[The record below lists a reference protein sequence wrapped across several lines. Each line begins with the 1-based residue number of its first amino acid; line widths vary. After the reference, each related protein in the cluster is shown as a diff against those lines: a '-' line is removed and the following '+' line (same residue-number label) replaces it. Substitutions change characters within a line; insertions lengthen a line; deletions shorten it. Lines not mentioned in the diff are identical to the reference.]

1 MTIAASA
8 DSILMTGSEFF
19 APVATDLVDGL
30 IGRYKAMRANIE
42 AVSQFIHGG
51 GNAAAIGYFL
61 SGNQDGERYIRAVA
75 DIFKLDGAV
84 AQLNADYWQQ
94 AMQMTDVYDY
104 MPAKRRDEWNEQI
117 RNKQTPDFE
126 EETVRTTLMDLLS
139 SRHKFFG
146 ERVDGI
152 FRALSGEHVTNRPEG
167 FGKRMILSRVF
178 NEYGHTNHGMAGYI
192 SDLRQIIAKF
202 MGRDE
207 PKWGVTSDALQEA
220 RVRHGEWLTLDGGAM
235 RVRAYLKGTAH
246 LEVHPEMAWRL
257 NCVLASLY
265 PMAIPPQFRQKP
277 KRQVKDFVMV
287 SNPLPFS
294 VLGEL
299 AGMKYERHTA
309 YIRDRWSDPVQPLTT
324 NPFNR
329 RFDFGEHDK
338 AVRAKA
344 REVLKAIGGV
354 QMMRGKN
361 NHIEVWEFDY
371 DPSRVLG
378 EVIASGCIPDQK
390 SHQYYPTPERLA
402 LLAVEMAEIE
412 EGHDCLEPSAG
423 QGGIADHMPMNQTAC
438 IELSKL
444 HCEIL
449 KAKGHNV
456 IEADFLKFKRDDWYH
471 RIVMNPP
478 FSEGRWQAHVEHAAS
493 MLRKTGR
500 LVAILPASAKNKLK
514 LEGFACEWSQ
524 VFDNEF
530 DGASVSVVILCADAQ
545 EVAA

>member
-1 MTIAASA
+1 MNAPVKDLHGEVVDGAQ
-8 DSILMTGSEFF
+8 FF
-19 APVATDLVDGL
+19 APVSADMVDGL

-42 AVSQFIHGG
+42 TVAQFIHGG
-51 GNAAAIGYFL
+51 DNASAIGYFL
-61 SGNQDGERYIRAVA
+61 RGNQDGERYIRAVP
-75 DIFKLDGAV
+75 DIFKLEGAV

-94 AMQMTDVYDY
+94 AMQLTDVYDY

-117 RNKQTPDFE
+117 REKQTPDFE
-126 EETVRTTLMDLLS
+126 EDTVRSTLMDLLA
-139 SRHKFFG
+139 SRTKFFG

-192 SDLRQIIAKF
+192 SDLRQIISKF

-207 PKWGVTSDALQEA
+207 PKWFVTNDALQEA
-220 RVRHGEWLTLDGGAM
+220 RARHGEWLTLDGGAM

-277 KRQVKDFVMV
+277 KRHVKDFVMV

-294 VLGEL
+294 VLGDL
-299 AGMKYERHTA
+299 AGMKPERHTA
-309 YIRDRWSDPVQPLTT
+309 YIRDRWSDPVQPATT

-329 RFDFGEHDK
+329 RFDYGEHDK
-338 AVRAKA
+338 AVRAKS
-344 REVLKAIGGV
+344 REVLKSIGGV
-354 QMMRGKN
+354 PMMRGKHGN
-361 NHIEVWEFDY
+361 IEIWEFDY
-371 DPSRVLG
+371 DPSRVIG
-378 EVIASGCIPDQK
+378 EIVASGCIPDHK

-423 QGGIADHMPMNQTAC
+423 QGGIADHMPMNQTVC

-500 LVAILPASAKNKLK
+500 LVAILPASAKNKFK
-514 LEGFACEWSQ
+514 LEGFTCEWSQ

-530 DGASVSVVILCADAQ
+530 DGASVSVVILKADRIN
-545 EVAA
+545 